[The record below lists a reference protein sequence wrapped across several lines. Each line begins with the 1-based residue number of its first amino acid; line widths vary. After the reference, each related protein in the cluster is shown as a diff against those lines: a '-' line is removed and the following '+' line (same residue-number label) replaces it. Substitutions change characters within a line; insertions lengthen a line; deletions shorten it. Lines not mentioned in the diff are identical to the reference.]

1 MTALFSDSS
10 VSWNSGVFTYDGVGS
25 AVATPCKLPTLVK
38 TPDTRPSTLKAELL
52 ALFKQ
57 HARIDHALDDT
68 IINLYIGTAISRWEQ
83 YTMVPVAPAAYLWN
97 VPTELHGNATH
108 FQLPLYNCSTV
119 GDQFGFELLCARKI
133 IAAPTKW
140 PVKLEVG
147 FIQAADMPDDV
158 IIGIF
163 EIALFLYEQRSTPE
177 MANGML
183 AEVINPIIQRYWV
196 PRC

>member
-1 MTALFSDSS
+1 MTVYSNSNIKWSD
-10 VSWNSGVFTYDGVGS
+10 GVFSYDGLSKVTEGTAPS
-25 AVATPCKLPTLVK
+25 LKP
-38 TPDTRPSTLKAELL
+38 TPDTRPTTIKTELL

-68 IINLYIGTAISRWEQ
+68 LIGLYLGAAVSRWEQ
-83 YTMVPVAPAAYLWN
+83 YTLVPVYPKAYLWD
-97 VPTELHGNATH
+97 VPASYRGNATH
-108 FQLPLYNCSTV
+108 FEVPLYNCSLV
-119 GDQFGFELLCARKI
+119 GEQHGFELLSSRKI
-133 IAAPTKW
+133 IAAPKAW

-147 FIQAADMPDDV
+147 FVQAADMPDDV

-177 MANGML
+177 MTNGMTL
-183 AEVINPIIQRYWV
+183 DTINPIIQRYWV